1 MLENELR
8 EKLLDVL
15 CESGIDRQ
23 AVMSGR
29 LASSMDSLKLL
40 EVIEVL
46 EDGLHHRIPEA
57 ELTEENFSSVP
68 ALLKMAGRIAQQG
81 AA

>member
-1 MLENELR
+1 MMIENDLR
-8 EKLLDVL
+8 EKILDVL
-15 CESGIDRQ
+15 CENGIDRE
-23 AVMSGR
+23 AILSGQ
-29 LASSMDSLKLL
+29 LSSSIDSLKLL
-40 EVIEVL
+40 ELIEVL

-68 ALLKMAGRIAQQG
+68 ALLKLADRISEG

>member
-1 MLENELR
+1 MITNELR

-15 CESGIDRQ
+15 CENGADRQ
-23 AVMSGR
+23 AVMSGQ
-29 LASSMDSLKLL
+29 LTSSMDSLKLL

-46 EDGLHHRIPEA
+46 EDGLHYRIPEA

-68 ALLKMAGRIAQQG
+68 ALLKMAGRLVQG

>member
-1 MLENELR
+1 MIENDLR

-23 AVMSGR
+23 AALSGH
-29 LASSMDSLKLL
+29 LTTSMDSLKLL

-68 ALLKMAGRIAQQG
+68 ALLKMAGRLAQR